1 MVMIVNTFYIKN
13 NQLNNGKAYISG
25 DDFHHIKNVLRLK
38 KGEEVY
44 ICDDNETKYYSK
56 LVDYKDTEAE
66 FEILYK
72 FNNDSELP
80 VDITL
85 YQGLP
90 KQDKM
95 ELIVQKSTELGALTI
110 IPTIMD
116 RCIVKLS
123 EKDFDKK
130 IERWQKIAKEAART
144 VRKAKNSG
152 AFKPH

>member
-1 MVMIVNTFYIKN
+1 MVMNLNTFYIKN
-13 NQLNNGKAYISG
+13 NQVNNGKAYISG

-44 ICDDNETKYYSK
+44 ICDENETKYYSK

-72 FNNDSELP
+72 FNNNSELP

-110 IPTIMD
+110 VPTIMD
-116 RCIVKLS
+116 RCIVKLT
-123 EKDFDKK
+123 ENDFDKK
-130 IERWQKIAKEAART
+130 IDRWQKIAKEAART
-144 VRKAKNSG
+144 MWKTKNSR
-152 AFKPH
+152 AIKAY